1 MTTALITWISVVALV
16 SLLIIFKSVHSL
28 KKNSSKKH
36 SNLLEITS
44 ESERFFIP
52 GDILKY
58 NERDY
63 DIDDDN

>member
-28 KKNSSKKH
+28 KKKKNKKH

-44 ESERFFIP
+44 ESEIFFIP